1 MATLALALAFSQPVP
16 ATTAVRIL
24 TLGDSLT
31 AGYGLIE
38 ADSFPAQ
45 LQAALTE
52 RGIDADVLNGGVSGD
67 TTSAGRARLEWAL
80 SDQPDVVIVELG
92 ANDGLRGIDPE
103 LTRDNL
109 AAILEALRAKDVPV
123 LLTGIYAPPNLG
135 SDYSERFNA
144 IYPDLADRYGVM
156 LYPFF
161 LDGVATEPALN
172 QSDGI
177 HPNRDGVAVI
187 VERILPLVMRLI
199 EQLPPV
205 PPN

>member
-1 MATLALALAFSQPVP
+1 M
-16 ATTAVRIL
+16 RIL

-52 RGIDADVLNGGVSGD
+52 RGFNVDVLNGGVSGD

-109 AAILEALRAKDVPV
+109 AAILEALRAKDVRV
-123 LLTGIYAPPNLG
+123 LLTGMYAPPNLG

-199 EQLPPV
+199 EQLPSV

>member
-1 MATLALALAFSQPVP
+1 MATLALALAFSQPV
-16 ATTAVRIL
+16 AAATAVRIL

-52 RGIDADVLNGGVSGD
+52 RGFNVDVLNGGVSGD

-109 AAILEALRAKDVPV
+109 AAILEALRAKDVRV
-123 LLTGIYAPPNLG
+123 LLTGMYAPPNLG

-199 EQLPPV
+199 EQLPSV